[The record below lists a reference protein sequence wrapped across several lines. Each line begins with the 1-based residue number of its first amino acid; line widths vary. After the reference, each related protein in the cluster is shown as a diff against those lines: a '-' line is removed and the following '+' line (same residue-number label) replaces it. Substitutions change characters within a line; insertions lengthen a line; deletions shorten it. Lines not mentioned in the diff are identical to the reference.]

1 MRYYQPTN
9 QVHYSVEGRHIAVAR
24 PSYNFESAKQIAIAN
39 LRQWYA
45 DRQHSLDEEFQ
56 SALRELEALTPEDVS
71 RDEDDDDF
79 LSLLQDLGE

>member
-9 QVHYSVEGRHIAVAR
+9 QIHYSVEGRHVSVVSA
-24 PSYNFESAKQIAIAN
+24 PSYNFESAKQVAIAN

-45 DRQHSLDEEFQ
+45 DCQRSLDEEFQ

-79 LSLLQDLGE
+79 LSLLQGE